1 MSYKN
6 HHPIGPQGE
15 PLIRAYI
22 LNELEQLTPKERL
35 ALVDRIV
42 RLARRELERPEQT
55 PETQERRQALA
66 QLAEAIMVDFSHRD
80 DFWGPLL

>member
-1 MSYKN
+1 MSYKK
-6 HHPIGPQGE
+6 HSPIDPEGE

-42 RLARRELERPEQT
+42 RLARRELDRPEQT
-55 PETQERRQALA
+55 PETHERRQALA
-66 QLAEAIMVDFSHRD
+66 QLAEAIMLDLAYKGD
-80 DFWGPLL
+80 YWGQLV